1 MSGLPASL
9 PIYPSMTSEPS
20 TRPAPEFSAVDRNR
34 ALLDKAR
41 HYTYKSIGDVDLD
54 AYIFLPEDSDGGD
67 AAKCGGLRPCAVFF
81 FGSKW
86 DNGMVSQFAPQAVYF
101 ASRGMVSVIV
111 DYRVAARHP
120 GATPEQAMADA
131 RSALRWVRD
140 NGEEL
145 RIDPAKIVGIG
156 ASAGAHAVLAAALIT
171 GYDEPDED
179 ANISGKPNALVLF
192 SPVVDISK
200 GGYGLEKFGNSV
212 LAKRA
217 NPLRN
222 VRKGAPPT
230 IVFHGKAD
238 RVIPSKGIKRF
249 CRKLRWRRVPCQLV
263 EFEGAGHGFFNFN
276 VSARLYEATVTAA
289 DRFLAEHGFL
299 EPSVDASATSRLT

>member
-1 MSGLPASL
+1 
-9 PIYPSMTSEPS
+9 MTSEPS
-20 TRPAPEFSAVDRNR
+20 TRPALEFSAVDRNR

-41 HYTYKSIGDVDLD
+41 HFTYKSVGDVNLD
-54 AYIFLPEDSDGGD
+54 AYVFMPEDAEGG
-67 AAKCGGLRPCAVFF
+67 AARSPTGSRPCAVFF

-131 RSALRWVRD
+131 RSAMRWVRQNAAD
-140 NGEEL
+140 M
-145 RIDPAKIVGIG
+145 RIAPEKIVGVG
-156 ASAGAHAVLAAALIT
+156 ASAGAHAILAAALIT

-200 GGYGLEKFGNSV
+200 GGYGLDRFGSSV

-217 NPLRN
+217 NPLRH

-238 RVIPSKGIKRF
+238 RVIPSKGIRRF

-289 DRFLAEHGFL
+289 DRFLAEHGYL
-299 EPSVDASATSRLT
+299 EPSTDASATSRLN